1 MTGKCMDLPFIYNNT
16 VSWKHGRI
24 GEISE
29 ETLPTITV
37 ATPPEFTNGVPNLW
51 SPEHLF
57 VASANVCL
65 MTTFLAIAENSKLD
79 FTAYKAEAVGK
90 LDKVDGKFA
99 IIEITI
105 TPEITLAEGIDESRA
120 LRILE
125 KSEANCLI
133 SNSMKT
139 KIVLKPVFHRT

>member
-1 MTGKCMDLPFIYNNT
+1 MELPYLYNNT
-16 VSWKHGRI
+16 VVWKHDRI

-29 ETLPTITV
+29 ATLPSITV
-37 ATPPEFTNGVPNLW
+37 ATPPEFAKGVPNIW

-57 VASANVCL
+57 VAAANVCL
-65 MTTFLAIAENSKLD
+65 MTTFLAIAENSKLE
-79 FTAYKAEAVGK
+79 FISYKADAVGK

-99 IIEITI
+99 IAEITI
-105 TPEITLAEGIDESRA
+105 KPEVTLPAGTDEARV

-139 KIVLKPVFHRT
+139 KVHLEPVFHFV

>member
-1 MTGKCMDLPFIYNNT
+1 MELPYIYNNT
-16 VSWKHGRI
+16 VTWKHDRV
-24 GEISE
+24 GEMSE
-29 ETLPTITV
+29 ETLPSITV
-37 ATPPEFTNGVPNLW
+37 ATPPEFAKGVPNIW

-57 VASANVCL
+57 VAAANVCM
-65 MTTFLAIAENSKLD
+65 MTTFLAIAENSKLE
-79 FTAYKAEAVGK
+79 FIAYKADAVGK

-99 IIEITI
+99 IAEIVI
-105 TPEITLAEGIDESRA
+105 KPELTLPAGTDEARA

-139 KIVLKPVFHRT
+139 KVSLQPVLHFV